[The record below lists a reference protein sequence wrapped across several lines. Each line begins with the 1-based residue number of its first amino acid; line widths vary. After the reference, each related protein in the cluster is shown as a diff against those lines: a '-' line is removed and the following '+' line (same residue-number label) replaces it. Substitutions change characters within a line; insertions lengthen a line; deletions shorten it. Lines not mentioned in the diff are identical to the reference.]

1 MTPPAAQAGQRADS
15 PGDAPVR
22 LCIIGGSPSHP
33 GGLEAYCERALQA
46 FRCHAPKA
54 EVALFPTEAAYVNDR
69 GLARMIRCAKALVAR
84 RGDFDLAWVHVSCL
98 AEALF
103 VPLARALGWTVLVT
117 PPFRCHQS
125 IGNARM
131 GSPAAAGDH
140 GAGARSGPAVR
151 GAGRRDQPAFGSS
164 APCDRDVPA
173 RAGLRHAARARDRCA
188 AASDPRR
195 AFFSAAKGSL
205 LMLDLCAK
213 LKRAGIPF
221 AARLIGRGDTEVVE
235 EIARKIAEAKMAD
248 QVILI
253 DWLDADGIAQALRE
267 ADVLVHLSAIDS
279 FPLIVLEALAAD
291 TLPIVRPMAGS
302 LSMVRTC
309 GGHATGDDQ
318 PAADAYA
325 WLAGKDLH
333 QLRREGR
340 EAGERARAAYGWSRI
355 VDAALDAMHAAV
367 LRLR

>member
-117 PPFRCHQS
+117 PHFGATSRLETRGWVRRLRLAIMGRAHGLGLLFAGQDGEISLPSDLPRHV
-125 IGNARM
+125 IGTFL
-131 GSPAAAGDH
+131 PAQAFATP
-140 GAGARSGPAVR
+140 PA
-151 GAGRRDQPAFGSS
+151 PATD
-164 APCDRDVPA
+164 AP
-173 RAGLRHAARARDRCA
+173 LRLIHAAR
-188 AASDPRR
+188 
-195 AFFSAAKGSL
+195 FSAAKGSL